1 MCRSCSDK
9 HHSFTAV
16 WIMVAVFLAVGPNHA
31 EACPKNPLLS
41 HTETCIAG
49 QTPQAALVINSAC
62 DKILKGD
69 FESAQQIVGKS
80 TVSDSEGLRELR
92 IIINE
97 YMAVKARRKA
107 LQDKVYQ
114 IQMNELK
121 ELRQKG
127 FSDDINDISKVFSIV
142 LKISEYANKEQKQA
156 LLKDPLLIRTTQKA
170 KAMAA
175 EFEAKGKWLDAYTI
189 CYSKL
194 MRIYQDNE
202 AYSDYA
208 EQLLE
213 KADIWASLQNSPC
226 ETCEERY
233 AGIKKQMFIN
243 AVDVLDSSYVNIIDY
258 RRMTIKGIGRCKLLA
273 EVMSKLGVD
282 NEYNKMTNAQYAAWL
297 EALEKIVNEINQ
309 SQTDMSK
316 DEFVDVFNKLLAMN
330 ESSRTG
336 TALSVTL
343 LIAQFA
349 KGAMSGLDPYTVIYW
364 PSQVQDF
371 EKAVTNQF
379 SGIGIKFSKQQGL
392 TKVVSVLPDTPAH
405 KSGLQAG
412 DIIKA
417 VDGVETKD
425 ISSDCVVKRI
435 TGPEGTKATL
445 TIKPYNE
452 DKTRDITL
460 DRAKIIVP
468 SVHGWQ
474 QTETGKWLYMID
486 GTDKIGYVR
495 ISSFNSRTADDFEN
509 VLCQL
514 EENGLEG
521 LILDLRSNPGGLLS
535 AAVEIADKFITEG
548 LIVRT
553 QPRFGMSTYISAHQE
568 GTHADYSV
576 AVLINPFTASSSEI
590 LAGVLQD
597 QKYKRAVLVGQRSYG
612 KGSVQSITSHCGNGA
627 QLKYTMAYYH
637 LPSGQRV
644 ESRDLMEKLGRT
656 NWGILPNVNV
666 KLQSDELRKIANM
679 QKANESVVTIG
690 QDDALSSMNR
700 YSNQETIDADPQLA
714 IGLLVLKSKMIQA
727 GHELAVAA
735 QQSDRGSGLQN
746 ASGGFPIRTLRQ
758 VPQGIK
764 NFIRNGPVLSL
775 IFRLGLW

>member
-1 MCRSCSDK
+1 LEALVLQFNNGKQRGLR
-9 HHSFTAV
+9 AV
-16 WIMVAVFLAVGPNHA
+16 WVIVAVFLVVGCKHAKAVA
-31 EACPKNPLLS
+31 ESLPS
-41 HTETCIAG
+41 GES
-49 QTPQAALVINSAC
+49 LVRVMKQSPEGTLAINLVYG
-62 DKILKGD
+62 KILRGD

-80 TVSDSEGLRELR
+80 TVSDGEGLRELR

-97 YMAVKARRKA
+97 YMAIKTRRKA
-107 LQDKVYQ
+107 LQHKSYQ
-114 IQMNELK
+114 TQINKLK
-121 ELRQKG
+121 KLRQKG
-127 FSDDINDISKVFSIV
+127 FSDDTNNVNKVFSIV

-156 LLKDPLLIRTTQKA
+156 LLKDPLLIRTIQKA
-170 KAMAA
+170 KAKAA

-194 MRIYQDNE
+194 MRIYQDNK

-208 EQLLE
+208 EQLLG
-213 KADIWASLQNSPC
+213 KADILASLQDSPC

-258 RRMTIKGIGRCKLLA
+258 RQMTIKGIDRCKLLA
-273 EVMSKLGVD
+273 EVMSKLGVG
-282 NEYNKMTNAQYAAWL
+282 NEYKMTNAQYAAWL
-297 EALEKIVNEINQ
+297 EALETIVNEINQ
-309 SQTDMSK
+309 LQTNIGK
-316 DEFVDVFNKLLAMN
+316 DEFADVFNKVLAIN
-330 ESSRTG
+330 ESSRAG
-336 TALSVTL
+336 TVLPATL

-379 SGIGIKFSKQQGL
+379 SGIGIKFSKREGL
-392 TKVVSVLPDTPAH
+392 AKVVSVLPDTPAH

-412 DIIKA
+412 DIIM
-417 VDGVETKD
+417 VVNGVETKD
-425 ISSDCVVKRI
+425 ISSDCAVKRI
-435 TGPEGTKATL
+435 TGPEGTKVTL
-445 TIKPYNE
+445 TIKPSDE

-460 DRAKIIVP
+460 DRARIIVP

-568 GTHADYSV
+568 GTHADYPV
-576 AVLINPFTASSSEI
+576 VVLINPFTASSSEI

-612 KGSVQSITSHCGNGA
+612 KGSVQSITSYCGNGA

-644 ESRDLMEKLGRT
+644 ESRGLMEKLGRT

-666 KLQSDELRKIANM
+666 KLQSDELRKIANI

-727 GHELAVAA
+727 GHELAAAA

-746 ASGGFPIRTLRQ
+746 ASVGFQ
-758 VPQGIK
+758 
-764 NFIRNGPVLSL
+764 
-775 IFRLGLW
+775 

>member
-1 MCRSCSDK
+1 MR
-9 HHSFTAV
+9 
-16 WIMVAVFLAVGPNHA
+16 
-31 EACPKNPLLS
+31 
-41 HTETCIAG
+41 
-49 QTPQAALVINSAC
+49 
-62 DKILKGD
+62 
-69 FESAQQIVGKS
+69 
-80 TVSDSEGLRELR
+80 TV
-92 IIINE
+92 
-97 YMAVKARRKA
+97 
-107 LQDKVYQ
+107 
-114 IQMNELK
+114 
-121 ELRQKG
+121 
-127 FSDDINDISKVFSIV
+127 
-142 LKISEYANKEQKQA
+142 
-156 LLKDPLLIRTTQKA
+156 QKA
-170 KAMAA
+170 KAKAA

-194 MRIYQDNE
+194 MQIYQDNE

-213 KADIWASLQNSPC
+213 KADIWASLQDSPC

-233 AGIKKQMFIN
+233 AGIEKQTFIN

-258 RRMTIKGIGRCKLLA
+258 RRMAIKGIDRCKLLA

-282 NEYNKMTNAQYAAWL
+282 NEYKVIYAQHATWL
-297 EALEKIVNEINQ
+297 AALEKTVNEINK
-309 SQTDMSK
+309 SQTDIGK
-316 DEFVDVFNKLLAMN
+316 DEFVDVFNKVLAMN
-330 ESSRTG
+330 ESSRAG
-336 TALSVTL
+336 TTLPATL

-349 KGAMSGLDPYTVIYW
+349 KGAMSALDPYTVIYW

-379 SGIGIKFSKQQGL
+379 SGVGIKFSKKEGL

-405 KSGLQAG
+405 KSGFQTG
-412 DIIKA
+412 DIIRA

-425 ISSDCVVKRI
+425 ISSDCAVKKI
-435 TGPEGTKATL
+435 TGPEGTKVTL
-445 TIKPYNE
+445 TIKHPEE

-460 DRAKIIVP
+460 GRARIIVP

-486 GTDKIGYVR
+486 DTDKIGYIR

-553 QPRFGMSTYISAHQE
+553 QPRFGMSTYISAHKE
-568 GTHADYSV
+568 GTHADYPV
-576 AVLINPFTASSSEI
+576 VVLINPFTASSSEI

-597 QKYKRAVLVGQRSYG
+597 QKYKRAVLVGQRGYG
-612 KGSVQSITSHCGNGA
+612 KGSVQSITNYCGNGA

-644 ESRDLMEKLGRT
+644 ESRGLMERFGRT

-690 QDDALSSMNR
+690 QDDALSNMNR

-714 IGLLVLKSKMIQA
+714 IGLLVLKSKIIQA
-727 GHELAVAA
+727 GHELAATA
-735 QQSDRGSGLQN
+735 QQSDRSSGLQN
-746 ASGGFPIRTLRQ
+746 ALTRLDC
-758 VPQGIK
+758 
-764 NFIRNGPVLSL
+764 PVYPY
-775 IFRLGLW
+775 

>member
-1 MCRSCSDK
+1 MCRSYSAK
-9 HHSFTAV
+9 HYSFTAV
-16 WIMVAVFLAVGPNHA
+16 WIIVVVSFAIGSDYAYAYPENLLHYQRQADITQETTEVA
-31 EACPKNPLLS
+31 S
-41 HTETCIAG
+41 I
-49 QTPQAALVINSAC
+49 INSAC
-62 DKILKGD
+62 DKIVRGD

-80 TVSDSEGLRELR
+80 TVSDGEGLRELR

-97 YMAVKARRKA
+97 YMAVKARREA
-107 LQDKVYQ
+107 SQSNVYQ
-114 IQMNELK
+114 AQILK
-121 ELRQKG
+121 LESLRNKDFAQ
-127 FSDDINDISKVFSIV
+127 DINDISKVFWTV
-142 LKISEYANKEQKQA
+142 LKISEYGNKEQKQT
-156 LLKDPLLIRTTQKA
+156 LLKDPLLIRTIKKA
-170 KAMAA
+170 KAKAA

-194 MRIYQDNE
+194 MQIYQDSE

-213 KADIWASLQNSPC
+213 KADILASLQDSPC

-233 AGIKKQMFIN
+233 AGIKKQTFIN
-243 AVDVLDSSYVNIIDY
+243 AIDVLDSSYVNIIDY
-258 RRMTIKGIGRCKLLA
+258 RRMTIKGINRCKLLA
-273 EVMSKLGVD
+273 EVMGKLGVD
-282 NEYNKMTNAQYAAWL
+282 NEYKMANAQYVAWL
-297 EALEKIVNEINQ
+297 EVLEKIVNEISQ
-309 SQTDMSK
+309 SQTNMGK

-336 TALSVTL
+336 TALSATL

-379 SGIGIKFSKQQGL
+379 SGIGIKFSKREGL
-392 TKVVSVLPDTPAH
+392 AKVVSVLPDTPAH

-412 DIIKA
+412 DIIMA

-445 TIKPYNE
+445 TIKHSDE

-460 DRAKIIVP
+460 DRARIIVP

-486 GTDKIGYVR
+486 GPDKIGYVR
-495 ISSFNSRTADDFEN
+495 IRSFNSRTADDFES

-514 EENGLEG
+514 EENGLKG
-521 LILDLRSNPGGLLS
+521 LILDLRSNSGGLLS

-548 LIVRT
+548 LILRT

-568 GTHADYSV
+568 GTHADYPIV
-576 AVLINPFTASSSEI
+576 VLINPFTASSSEI

-612 KGSVQSITSHCGNGA
+612 KGSVQSITSYCGNGA

-644 ESRDLMEKLGRT
+644 ENRGLMEKLGRT
-656 NWGILPNVNV
+656 NWGILPNINV
-666 KLQSDELRKIANM
+666 KLQSDKLRKIANM

-727 GHELAVAA
+727 GHELAGAA

-746 ASGGFPIRTLRQ
+746 ASVGFQ
-758 VPQGIK
+758 
-764 NFIRNGPVLSL
+764 
-775 IFRLGLW
+775 

>member
-1 MCRSCSDK
+1 MPQFNNGKQRGLRTVWVIVIVLL
-9 HHSFTAV
+9 TAGSEYAKA
-16 WIMVAVFLAVGPNHA
+16 VAEGSSSGSSLVRVVQQSPEGALAV
-31 EACPKNPLLS
+31 
-41 HTETCIAG
+41 
-49 QTPQAALVINSAC
+49 NSVC
-62 DKILKGD
+62 GKISRGD
-69 FESAQQIVGKS
+69 FEGAQETLRTSVSPYNKS
-80 TVSDSEGLRELR
+80 LRRLR

-107 LQDKVYQ
+107 SQSNVYQ
-114 IQMNELK
+114 AQIRKLES
-121 ELRQKG
+121 LRYKCLAQ
-127 FSDDINDISKVFSIV
+127 DVNDISKVFSIV
-142 LKISEYANKEQKQA
+142 LKISEYANKEQKRA
-156 LLKDPLLIRTTQKA
+156 LLEDPLLIRTIQKA
-170 KAMAA
+170 KAKAA

-194 MRIYQDNE
+194 IWIYQDNE

-208 EQLLE
+208 EQLLK
-213 KADIWASLQNSPC
+213 KADISASLQDSPC

-243 AVDVLDSSYVNIIDY
+243 AVDILDSSYVNIIDY
-258 RRMTIKGIGRCKLLA
+258 RRMAIKGIERCKLLA

-282 NEYNKMTNAQYAAWL
+282 NEYKMTNAQHAAWL
-297 EALEKIVNEINQ
+297 EALEKIVNKINQ
-309 SQTDMSK
+309 SQTDMGK
-316 DEFVDVFNKLLAMN
+316 DEFVDVFNKVLAMN

-336 TALSVTL
+336 TALSAAS

-412 DIIKA
+412 DIIRA
-417 VDGVETKD
+417 VDGIETKD

-435 TGPEGTKATL
+435 TGPKGTKVTL
-445 TIKPYNE
+445 TIKHSDE

-460 DRAKIIVP
+460 HRARIIVP

-474 QTETGKWLYMID
+474 QTETGKWLYMFD

-553 QPRFGMSTYISAHQE
+553 QPRFGMSTYISANQE
-568 GTHADYSV
+568 GTHADYPV
-576 AVLINPFTASSSEI
+576 VVLINPFTASSSEI

-597 QKYKRAVLVGQRSYG
+597 QKYKRAVLIGQRSYG
-612 KGSVQSITSHCGNGA
+612 KGSVQSITSYCGNGA

-644 ESRDLMEKLGRT
+644 ESRGLMEKLGRT

-690 QDDALSSMNR
+690 QDDTLSSMNR
-700 YSNQETIDADPQLA
+700 HSNRETIDADPQLA

-727 GHELAVAA
+727 GHELAAAA
-735 QQSDRGSGLQN
+735 QQGDRDSGLQ
-746 ASGGFPIRTLRQ
+746 SGFCGFPVRTLRQ
-758 VPQGIK
+758 VQQGIK
-764 NFIRNGPVLSL
+764 DFIR
-775 IFRLGLW
+775 

>member
-1 MCRSCSDK
+1 MSHFVNSK
-9 HHSFTAV
+9 HLRFTAV
-16 WIMVAVFLAVGPNHA
+16 CIMAAVFLAAEPSYAKVG
-31 EACPKNPLLS
+31 PKNPP
-41 HTETCIAG
+41 HF
-49 QTPQAALVINSAC
+49 QTKASVAERTRQDALVINSAC
-62 DKILKGD
+62 DKIFRGD

-80 TVSDSEGLRELR
+80 TVSDGEGLRELR
-92 IIINE
+92 TIINE
-97 YMAVKARRKA
+97 YMAVKARREA
-107 LQDKVYQ
+107 SQSNVYQ
-114 IQMNELK
+114 AQIHKLESFRNKDPAQ
-121 ELRQKG
+121 
-127 FSDDINDISKVFSIV
+127 DINDIGKVFSIV

-156 LLKDPLLIRTTQKA
+156 LLKDPLLIRTVQEAKA
-170 KAMAA
+170 KAA

-189 CYSKL
+189 CYSNL
-194 MRIYQDNE
+194 IRIYQDNE

-213 KADIWASLQNSPC
+213 KADILASLQDSPC

-243 AVDVLDSSYVNIIDY
+243 AVDILDSSYVNIIDY
-258 RRMTIKGIGRCKLLA
+258 RQMAIKGIERCKLLA

-282 NEYNKMTNAQYAAWL
+282 NGYKMTNAQYAAWL
-297 EALEKIVNEINQ
+297 GALGKIVNEINQ
-309 SQTDMSK
+309 SQTDISK
-316 DEFVDVFNKLLAMN
+316 DEFVDVFNKVLAMN
-330 ESSRTG
+330 ESSRAG
-336 TALSVTL
+336 TALSATL

-349 KGAMSGLDPYTVIYW
+349 KGAMSGLDPYTVTYW

-379 SGIGIKFSKQQGL
+379 SGIGIKFSKQEGL
-392 TKVVSVLPDTPAH
+392 AKVVSVLPDTPAH

-412 DIIKA
+412 DIICA

-425 ISSDCVVKRI
+425 ISSDCVVKSI
-435 TGPEGTKATL
+435 TGPEGTKVML
-445 TIKPYNE
+445 TIKHSDE

-460 DRAKIIVP
+460 DRARIIVP

-486 GTDKIGYVR
+486 GTDKIGYVC

-568 GTHADYSV
+568 GTHADYPV
-576 AVLINPFTASSSEI
+576 VVLINPFTASSSEI

-612 KGSVQSITSHCGNGA
+612 KGSVQSITSYCGNGA

-656 NWGILPNVNV
+656 DWGILPNVNV
-666 KLQSDELRKIANM
+666 ELKSNELQKIANV
-679 QKANESVVTIG
+679 QKTNESVVTIG
-690 QDDALSSMNR
+690 KDDALSSMNR

-727 GHELAVAA
+727 GNELAAAA

-746 ASGGFPIRTLRQ
+746 ASVGFQ
-758 VPQGIK
+758 
-764 NFIRNGPVLSL
+764 
-775 IFRLGLW
+775 